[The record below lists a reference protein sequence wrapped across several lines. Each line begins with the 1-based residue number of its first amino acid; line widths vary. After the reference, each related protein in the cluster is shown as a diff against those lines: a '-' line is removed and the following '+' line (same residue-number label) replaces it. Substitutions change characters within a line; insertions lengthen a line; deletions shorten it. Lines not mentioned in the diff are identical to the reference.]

1 MRIAGG
7 EYKGRVL
14 KVPKSSKI
22 RPSTEKTRE
31 AIFSVLGGDI
41 LDAKVA
47 DLFCGSGAL
56 GLEALSRGA
65 ESALF
70 VDLQPSSISIVK
82 ENIRALGLELRASV
96 MVKNAFSLRAANL
109 DGIGIIFA
117 DPPYN
122 MGYAERLVSL
132 LSLQKSF
139 WHGILILEH
148 EPKWSYDGEKFEL
161 AKRLEFGDS
170 AVSFLLGPRESDER
184 TASDD

>member
-56 GLEALSRGA
+56 GLGSPIPRRGKRT
-65 ESALF
+65 F
-70 VDLQPSSISIVK
+70 
-82 ENIRALGLELRASV
+82 RG
-96 MVKNAFSLRAANL
+96 FAA
-109 DGIGIIFA
+109 II
-117 DPPYN
+117 DI
-122 MGYAERLVSL
+122 
-132 LSLQKSF
+132 
-139 WHGILILEH
+139 HC
-148 EPKWSYDGEKFEL
+148 
-161 AKRLEFGDS
+161 
-170 AVSFLLGPRESDER
+170 
-184 TASDD
+184 